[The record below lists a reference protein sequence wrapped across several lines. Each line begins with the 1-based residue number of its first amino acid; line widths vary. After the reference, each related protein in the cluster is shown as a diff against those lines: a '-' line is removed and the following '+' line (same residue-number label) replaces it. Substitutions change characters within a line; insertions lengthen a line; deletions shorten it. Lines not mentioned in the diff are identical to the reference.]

1 MLTLGDDGVCPLAHQ
16 SPLCHGGPCSFLSG
30 PSWCQLI
37 PSGYLSTC
45 HMPDSG
51 VAGSPPSW
59 TLHSYEGIR
68 QCTDQPVWAGGQGRQ
83 VKQDEGVRSD
93 RDGQSSELG
102 GGGASGHPR
111 EGSQADRRSE
121 REAVRRSQKAGS
133 GLRGVV
139 LSPGLVTLFLLP
151 ECPPTLM

>member
-1 MLTLGDDGVCPLAHQ
+1 MLNLGDDGVCPLAHQ

-51 VAGSPPSW
+51 VAGSPLSW
-59 TLHSYEGIR
+59 TFHSYEGVR
-68 QCTDQPVWAGGQGRQ
+68 QRTDQPVWAGGQGRQ
-83 VKQDEGVRSD
+83 GKQDDGVRSD
-93 RDGQSSELG
+93 RDRQSSELG
-102 GGGASGHPR
+102 GQGRLRTSQGRVSSRSKEGKGG
-111 EGSQADRRSE
+111 SE
-121 REAVRRSQKAGS
+121 EVTETGS

-151 ECPPTLM
+151 ECPPALI